1 MRSMP
6 AVVAPPARPVPPP
19 APVIAPPVPP
29 APVIVPPAPRLPARP
44 RRSLPRA
51 GVYAL
56 LAGAGALALLVALL
70 AFTAL
75 LALGNSVLPGVSMAG
90 VRLGGQSAGDAARL
104 LRQHTQGVAVRS
116 QDAAWEVPPAALGLT
131 IDIPASVERAFAY
144 GRSEGDLLNALLGRV
159 EVAPVVSFDI
169 AVAEAHF
176 IAQQDTYNVL
186 PVNAGV
192 ALVDGQVV
200 ATPPRAG
207 ALLDIQATLARLQT
221 DPAAALASGLDL
233 VTTAAAP
240 QITDAS
246 AAVEAAR
253 ALLANPL
260 EIRVYDPVTDNS
272 LVWAAPPEQWGQWL
286 SAVPDSASPI
296 GLSLSVQEQP
306 LRDFLMSQSVVFDA
320 SRQIDVEAGVAS
332 LQAALAAG
340 DPRRAFV
347 VVRHLPRTH
356 VVQSGETLT
365 SIAWGYGIPYPY
377 IQQANG
383 GRDRFS
389 VGESIVIPPAD
400 AFLLRPVVPGKRI
413 VVSIPQQRVRVYE
426 NGALI
431 QDWAA
436 STGIADSPTWPG
448 VYQVISREINAY
460 AGNWNLYMPYFI
472 GVYQPI
478 PGADFTNG
486 FHGFP
491 TRGGGQILWENSLG
505 TRVTYGCILVNNT
518 NARWLYEWAEDGVVV
533 VIEG

>member
-6 AVVAPPARPVPPP
+6 VVLAPPVRPVPPP
-19 APVIAPPVPP
+19 APAV
-29 APVIVPPAPRLPARP
+29 VPPAPRLPAPP
-44 RRSLPRA
+44 RRALPPA
-51 GVYAL
+51 GLYVL
-56 LAGAGALALLVALL
+56 LAGAGALALLVVLL
-70 AFTAL
+70 VAVSL
-75 LALGNSVLPGVSMAG
+75 LALGSSVLPGVSMAG
-90 VRLGGQSAGDAARL
+90 LRLGGQSAGDAARL
-104 LRQHTQGVAVRS
+104 LRQHTPTIVVRG
-116 QDAAWEVPPAALGLT
+116 QDATWELAPAALGLT
-131 IDIPASVERAFAY
+131 VDVAASVERAFAY
-144 GRSEGDLLNALLGRV
+144 GRGEGDLLGALLGRV
-159 EVAPVVSFDI
+159 EVPPMVVFDI
-169 AVAEAHF
+169 AAAEAHF
-176 IAQQDTYNVL
+176 VAQQDTYSVL

-200 ATPPRAG
+200 ATPPRGG
-207 ALLDIQATLARLQT
+207 ALLEIQATLARLQA
-221 DPAAALASGLDL
+221 DPAAALTKGLDL
-233 VTTAAAP
+233 VTTAVAP

-253 ALLANPL
+253 ILLANPL
-260 EIRVYDPVTDNS
+260 EIRVYDPVTDHS

-296 GLSLSVQEQP
+296 GLALSVQEQP
-306 LRDFLMSQSVVFDA
+306 LRDFLASQSVVFDA
-320 SRQIDVEAGVAS
+320 SRRIDVEAGIAS
-332 LQAALAAG
+332 IQAALAAG
-340 DPRRAFV
+340 DPQRGFV
-347 VVRHLPRTH
+347 LVQHQPRTH
-356 VVQSGETLT
+356 IVQPGETLT

-377 IQQANG
+377 IQQANA

-389 VGESIVIPPAD
+389 VGETILIPPAD
-400 AFLLRPVVPGKRI
+400 AFLLRPVVPNKRI
-413 VVSIPQQRVRVYE
+413 VVSLPQQRVRVYE

-431 QDWAA
+431 QDWVA

-448 VYQVISREINAY
+448 VYQVISRETNAY

-505 TRVTYGCILVNNT
+505 TRVTYGCILVSNT

-533 VIEG
+533 VIES